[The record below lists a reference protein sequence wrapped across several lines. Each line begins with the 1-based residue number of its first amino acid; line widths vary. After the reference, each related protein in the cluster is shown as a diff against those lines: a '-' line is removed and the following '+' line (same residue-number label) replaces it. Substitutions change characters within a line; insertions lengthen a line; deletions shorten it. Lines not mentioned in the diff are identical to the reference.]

1 VGASTQTG
9 SRAAFSNSG
18 SWISLA
24 APGVNVFG
32 DLSSLSPVA
41 MYPRSPLP
49 GSQSGLYGYSSGTS
63 FSAPQVAGAA
73 ALVWAANPQL
83 TAQQVAQILKQ
94 TASGQGRWTP
104 DLGFGVIDVAAAV
117 ALAQGGGPGV
127 LLSGNRIRSKLHL
140 TWSGDTSRYTL
151 TLTSAGASRVVL
163 SASTE
168 TSAWLRLQPGRAY
181 AFTVSAIGPTGATSA
196 TSAPLMV
203 ALPSKH

>member
-1 VGASTQTG
+1 
-9 SRAAFSNSG
+9 
-18 SWISLA
+18 
-24 APGVNVFG
+24 
-32 DLSSLSPVA
+32 
-41 MYPRSPLP
+41 MYPHSPLP

-117 ALAQGGGPGV
+117 AMAQGGGPGV

>member
-1 VGASTQTG
+1 
-9 SRAAFSNSG
+9 
-18 SWISLA
+18 
-24 APGVNVFG
+24 
-32 DLSSLSPVA
+32 
-41 MYPRSPLP
+41 
-49 GSQSGLYGYSSGTS
+49 
-63 FSAPQVAGAA
+63 
-73 ALVWAANPQL
+73 
-83 TAQQVAQILKQ
+83 
-94 TASGQGRWTP
+94 
-104 DLGFGVIDVAAAV
+104 VIDVAAAV

-196 TSAPLMV
+196 TSAPLTV